1 MTTIYDVAAL
11 AGVSPA
17 TVSRVFNGT
26 PVSEAK
32 TDAVRQ
38 AAAHLGFVPNR
49 NARRL
54 RTQQSEIVAMLVPD
68 VENPFFTT
76 MVRAVT
82 DVARAAGLWVMLC
95 NTDDDPAIEAEFIRV
110 AVSDPVAGL
119 IVAPS
124 NPETDLSVAI
134 TRGVPV
140 VCVDRDAPRFD
151 VDTVIVDNLAGGR
164 QATEELFRAGHRR
177 VGCISG
183 PEGVMTADLRV
194 EGWRQE
200 VLAQT
205 GARPSDDLL
214 IRGPYQIETGEAGMA
229 ALLALAEPVD
239 AVFAANNR
247 LAVGAVRHLFR
258 IGSGPDVVQVAS
270 LGELAARLYVPRGMI
285 VTHLPARELGQ
296 RSAEL
301 LVERIAGHSG
311 PGRREVLS
319 TVVTDDNETFTTTFP
334 MMHEENLR

>member
-1 MTTIYDVAAL
+1 MTTIYDVAAR

-26 PVSEAK
+26 TVSPERVA
-32 TDAVRQ
+32 AVR
-38 AAAHLGFVPNR
+38 AAAAELGFVPNR

-54 RTQQSEIVAMLVPD
+54 RTQSSEIVAMLVPD

-95 NTDDDPAIEAEFIRV
+95 NTDDEPELEAEFIRV

-119 IVAPS
+119 IVAPTG
-124 NPETDLSVAI
+124 PGTDLSVAI
-134 TRGVPV
+134 GRGVPV

-151 VDTVIVDNLAGGR
+151 VDTVVVDNLAGGR
-164 QATEELFRAGHRR
+164 SATEELVRAGFRR
-177 VGCISG
+177 IGCISG

-194 EGWRQE
+194 AGWRAA
-200 VLAQT
+200 VLAET
-205 GARPSDDLL
+205 GAEPAPELL
-214 IRGPYQIETGEAGMA
+214 HRGPYTIETGEEGLR
-229 ALLALAEPVD
+229 ALLALPEPVD

-247 LAVGAVRHLFR
+247 LAVGVVRDLVGR
-258 IGSGPDVVQVAS
+258 GSGPHEIGVVS

-285 VTHLPARELGQ
+285 VTHLPARELGS
-296 RSAEL
+296 RSAEML
-301 LVERIAGHSG
+301 IERIAGYDG
-311 PGRREVLS
+311 PGRREVLP
-319 TVVTDDNETFTTTFP
+319 TVVTDDQETFTTTFP
-334 MMHEENLR
+334 IMEEENQR